1 MTFRPHLL
9 LLALASAS
17 PVQVALAQQASPMS
31 GMGSMLPQRQMTPE
45 YELKAAELRNAPA
58 QTYDFSKSN
67 LSDVL
72 RYLATD
78 SKINFISLDEESAES
93 NKVVTF
99 NITGAPFTV
108 LETLCKAHGLAL
120 IPENGM
126 WYIRP
131 ADDTELIGKAYQIRF
146 NSLERVEKLPSTG
159 NGGTAGTGI
168 MGASIHL
175 QGAEETF
182 KIKPSELVRKIRQI
196 LDLPAE
202 DETGDGGGMAAGIQA
217 MAAQA
222 TGQQP
227 GQGGMPTEDPTEN
240 RKPKVLW
247 ESDSNTLYVVA
258 TRMQHMWVEGYL
270 LTADKEQA
278 QIAIEVK
285 FVETSRDPTKE
296 LGLDWSGTLGQE
308 GNFWQTTKA
317 EYDASAGPSVP
328 YQKINPDG
336 TTSWDYKPTG
346 QYKVDQQMVPNTSG
360 GYRTDLANLFNVRNL
375 NNINQTDWQY
385 PFSSV
390 FSYQDISVKLRAL
403 LTDSDTKTTSYP
415 RMVVSNN
422 REAVFKSVVNQPV
435 LSGAA
440 SIAGAGAASTS
451 EQIEYLPIGTVM
463 NILPKQ
469 MDENKVSLNIG
480 ITVSNI
486 IGETI
491 ISGNPYP
498 VATSRVY
505 KAPVVVDSG
514 YTVAISGLDEARE
527 KDGQTGVPLLSKIPI
542 LKYAFSYKSRSKN
555 HKNLLIF
562 ITPALIDPRRGGLP
576 DEPVSVVPRKPDAL
590 MPQKPQIGS
599 DGLLTGGPDA
609 VPNAVDYL
617 ARECKVIQNTIDE
630 ARQTPTDSQ
639 KLTDMKKA
647 LNMLENQIEQ
657 MSVQYPDKA
666 PALSEQLVKISE
678 LHSWVSNMK
687 MLMLKKA
694 YY

>member
-1 MTFRPHLL
+1 MTFRPIYLS
-9 LLALASAS
+9 LALASAVPS
-17 PVQVALAQQASPMS
+17 PVLRAQSVSPLELGQVA
-31 GMGSMLPQRQMTPE
+31 PQRQMAPE
-45 YELKAAELRNAPA
+45 YEAKAAELRAAPA

-67 LSDVL
+67 LGDVL

-78 SKINFISLDEESAES
+78 AKINFISLDDESRQA
-93 NKVVTF
+93 NQVVTF
-99 NITGAPFTV
+99 NITGSPFTV

-131 ADDTELIGKAYQIRF
+131 ADDKELIGRSYQIKY
-146 NSLERVEKLPSTG
+146 NPLEMVEKMPV
-159 NGGTAGTGI
+159 GTQASGTGI

-175 QGAEETF
+175 QGAQETF
-182 KIKPSELVRKIRQI
+182 KVKPSELVRKIRQV
-196 LDLPAE
+196 LDLPPE
-202 DETGDGGGMAAGIQA
+202 DETGQNAATGIQA

-222 TGQQP
+222 TGQSGSGAE
-227 GQGGMPTEDPTEN
+227 GQGAVEEQ

-258 TRMQHMWVEGYL
+258 TRLQHMWVEGYL
-270 LTADKEQA
+270 SIADREQA

-285 FVETSRDPTKE
+285 FVETSHDPQKE
-296 LGLDWSGTLGQE
+296 LGIDWGGTLGQE
-308 GNFWQTTKA
+308 GTFWQTTETK
-317 EYDASAGPSVP
+317 YDP
-328 YQKINPDG
+328 
-336 TTSWDYKPTG
+336 TT
-346 QYKVDQQMVPNTSG
+346 QMYDVKRSQVPNTSG
-360 GYRTDLANLFNVRNL
+360 GFRTDVGNLLNIRNL
-375 NNINQTDWQY
+375 NGIEQVPWVH
-385 PFSSV
+385 PMASV
-390 FSYQDISVKLRAL
+390 FSYQDLSLKLRAL

-435 LSGAA
+435 LSGSSSQAGGG
-440 SIAGAGAASTS
+440 GAGGVTS
-451 EQIEYLPIGTVM
+451 EQIEYLPIGTVL

-469 MDENKVSLNIG
+469 MDAQKVSLNIG

-505 KAPVVVDSG
+505 NAPVVVDSG

-527 KDGQTGVPLLSKIPI
+527 KEGQSGVPLLSRIPI
-542 LKYAFSYKSRSKN
+542 IKYAFSSKSRSKN

-562 ITPALIDPRRGGLP
+562 ITPALIDPRMGGLP
-576 DEPVSVVPRKPDAL
+576 EEPVSVVPRKPEVL
-590 MPQKPQIGS
+590 MPRKPQIDPSGQ
-599 DGLLTGGPDA
+599 LAGGPDA
-609 VPNAVDYL
+609 VKNAVDYL
-617 ARECKVIQNTIDE
+617 DRECQVLDRTIKE
-630 ARQTPTDSQ
+630 ARHRSEDSQ

-647 LNMLENQIEQ
+647 LNTLEQQVEQ

-666 PALSEQLVKISE
+666 AMLSGELVRISK
-678 LHSWVSNMK
+678 LQSMVSSMK
-687 MLMLKKA
+687 VQTWKKA

>member
-1 MTFRPHLL
+1 MTFRPIYLS
-9 LLALASAS
+9 LALASAVPS
-17 PVQVALAQQASPMS
+17 PVLHAQDRLSAIQLGQMA
-31 GMGSMLPQRQMTPE
+31 PQRQMAPE
-45 YELKAAELRNAPA
+45 YEEKANELRNAPA

-67 LSDVL
+67 LGDVL

-78 SKINFISLDEESAES
+78 AKINFISLDEESKEA
-93 NKVVTF
+93 NQVITF
-99 NITGAPFTV
+99 NITGSPFTV
-108 LETLCKAHGLAL
+108 LETLCNANGLAL

-131 ADDTELIGKAYQIRF
+131 ADDRELIGKAYQIRY
-146 NSLERVEKLPSTG
+146 NPLELVEKSQNNTQQSG
-159 NGGTAGTGI
+159 SGI

-175 QGAEETF
+175 QGAQETF
-182 KIKPSELVRKIRQI
+182 KVKPSELVRKIRQI
-196 LDLPAE
+196 LDLPPE
-202 DETGDGGGMAAGIQA
+202 EGDGAGAAAGIQA

-222 TGQQP
+222 TGQGGP
-227 GQGGMPTEDPTEN
+227 GAEGSGSPESE

-270 LTADKEQA
+270 NIADREQA

-285 FVETSRDPTKE
+285 FVETSHDPQKE
-296 LGLDWSGTLGQE
+296 LGLDWGGTLGQE
-308 GNFWQTTKA
+308 GTFWQTTKA
-317 EYDASAGPSVP
+317 EFDPAGGESVP

-336 TTSWDYKPTG
+336 SLSWDYRPTG
-346 QYKVDQQMVPNTSG
+346 QYNVSQQMVPNTSG
-360 GYRTDLANLFNVRNL
+360 GFRTDLANLFNVRDL
-375 NNINQTDWQY
+375 NGIEQKPWQH
-385 PFSSV
+385 PFASV

-403 LTDSDTKTTSYP
+403 LSDSDTKTTSYP

-435 LSGAA
+435 LSG
-440 SIAGAGAASTS
+440 SSSVGGGGGAAATA
-451 EQIEYLPIGTVM
+451 EQIEYLPIGTVL

-469 MDENKVSLNIG
+469 MDTQKVSLNIG

-505 KAPVVVDSG
+505 NAPVVVDSG

-527 KDGQTGVPLLSKIPI
+527 KESQSGVPLLSRIPI
-542 LKYAFSYKSRSKN
+542 IKYAFSSKSRSKN

-562 ITPALIDPRRGGLP
+562 ITPAIIDTRMGGLP

-590 MPQKPQIGS
+590 MPKKPQIDP
-599 DGLLTGGPDA
+599 DGQLAGGPDA
-609 VPNAVDYL
+609 VKNAVDYL
-617 ARECKVIQNTIDE
+617 ERECEVIERTIRE
-630 ARQTPTDSQ
+630 ARSRKEESQ

-647 LNMLENQIEQ
+647 LNTLEQQIEQ
-657 MSVQYPDKA
+657 MGVQYPDKA
-666 PALSEQLVKISE
+666 AMLSTELTRVSALQSK
-678 LHSWVSNMK
+678 VSSLK
-687 MLMLKKA
+687 MLVLKKA